1 MLTINLFIS
10 EMKHLTCLLYYNI
23 PVFDAGLLELIV
35 KFMTL
40 RSIKGKCSNIE
51 TLKFGVSGVL
61 LLTLPVYLISTG
73 TFITSLV
80 IVNPNISFP
89 LSIRLWKIATIIVVG
104 KRGVLN

>member
-1 MLTINLFIS
+1 M
-10 EMKHLTCLLYYNI
+10 
-23 PVFDAGLLELIV
+23 LLELIV
-35 KFMTL
+35 KFMTF
-40 RSIKGKCSNIE
+40 RSIKGKRSNIE

-61 LLTLPVYLISTG
+61 LLTLPVYLINKG